1 MSMEKVGDQ
10 YDKFLRVYKNSRRVS
25 MNIFKSIPGS
35 AVYFHECC
43 MHELFSS

>member
-1 MSMEKVGDQ
+1 MGMENGDDQ
-10 YDKFLRVYKNSRRVS
+10 HDKLLRQYKNSRRVS

-43 MHELFSS
+43 MYELFSS